1 MGDPVAENSYKK
13 AKYQAE
19 KFYKKIG
26 YVWCSA
32 LHDHVVFNRAGF
44 RHLMRKGKIWRPK
57 SEQKRRFALLPFVEM
72 IIENPAAH
80 FTTRQG
86 SNVTFWSF
94 SKQDNN
100 ERITLIIR
108 QVGNGKK
115 HFFSIF

>member
-1 MGDPVAENSYKK
+1 
-13 AKYQAE
+13 
-19 KFYKKIG
+19 
-26 YVWCSA
+26 
-32 LHDHVVFNRAGF
+32 
-44 RHLMRKGKIWRPK
+44 
-57 SEQKRRFALLPFVEM
+57 M